1 MQKALNLLKEMQSIH
16 HQQVTQQRIQKREQ
30 FQNQMQEFGNSE
42 SELLKKL
49 GDDLSE
55 SKDLDLVQRKVF
67 TICEQIT

>member
-1 MQKALNLLKEMQSIH
+1 
-16 HQQVTQQRIQKREQ
+16 
-30 FQNQMQEFGNSE
+30 MQEFGNSE

-67 TICEQIT
+67 TICEQITQKTRNIKINLTVVKLIDIVMTERWFSLAK